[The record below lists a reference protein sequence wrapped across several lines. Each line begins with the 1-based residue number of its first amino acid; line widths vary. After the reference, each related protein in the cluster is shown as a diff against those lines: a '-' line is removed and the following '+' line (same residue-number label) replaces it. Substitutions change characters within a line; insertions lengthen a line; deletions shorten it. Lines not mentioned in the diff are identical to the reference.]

1 MGKFWKKTL
10 GVVSAAL
17 PVAGSIFGPVGTA
30 VGAAAGS
37 AIQGGVAQHEKNKAE
52 RELNRALKNTP
63 KYEWEK
69 SESQKEME
77 RVAAEGMGGMPT
89 MELMERRLGA
99 QTSMAVTE
107 VERTTASGADM
118 TSAVERAY
126 AREMAGLN
134 TLMVQDIEYRD
145 RAKQMYMT
153 ALGQGASAET
163 AGKLKEFETNVMMPW
178 QLKTQV
184 AAERMAAAGAQASAG
199 WQNVMSSVTQGAIGM
214 MGSSQLRGILGNN
227 GAAVSSSGGMGAGSM
242 GTGYNFYN
250 PSTWGSKLNGGGMNL
265 KWDYKAIP

>member
-10 GVVSAAL
+10 GVVSAVL
-17 PVAGSIFGPVGTA
+17 PVAGAIFGPVGIA
-30 VGAAAGS
+30 IGGAAGS
-37 AIQGGVAQHEKNKAE
+37 AIQAGVAKHEKDKAE
-52 RELNRALKNTP
+52 RELNKALDNAP

-107 VERTTASGADM
+107 AERTTASGADM

-134 TLMVQDIEYRD
+134 TLMEQDIEYRD

-153 ALGQGASAET
+153 ALAQGASAET
-163 AGKLKEFETNVMMPW
+163 AGRMKEFENNVMMPW

-184 AAERMAAAGAQASAG
+184 AAERMAAAGAQAGA
-199 WQNVMSSVTQGAIGM
+199 WRQNVMSSVTQGAIGM
-214 MGSSQLRGILGNN
+214 MVSSQLRDILGNT
-227 GAAVSSSGGMGAGSM
+227 GAAATGTGNVGA
-242 GTGYNFYN
+242 GYNFYN
-250 PSTWGSKLNGGGMNL
+250 PSTWGSKLNGGGLNL